1 LNWRT
6 AGVLLVHPERLEPV
20 YYGRLLH
27 KNAFRWCSVQI
38 HNGLAVEGGVSEAFA
53 NGWVER
59 VRAQGIQVGGWGVN
73 LDQPEREAAVADSW
87 IRRYRLAHYI
97 ADAEGPHKAD
107 WPGGDPG
114 RSARFVAKFREL
126 QPHLP
131 AALTT
136 FGAAEGDN
144 SLGSCSDDR
153 GPFMYRPWLRAG
165 FRLLP
170 QAYLPTGESQAPSI
184 CYRQAAAS
192 GWPRS
197 YVHVMV
203 GNYDGRGRMT
213 TSANCVRSRGSRTA
227 RRAASASSR
236 PRRCG
241 KRTTKRTGARSG
253 AASCR
258 TGGWQ
263 TPKRP

>member
-1 LNWRT
+1 
-6 AGVLLVHPERLEPV
+6 
-20 YYGRLLH
+20 
-27 KNAFRWCSVQI
+27 
-38 HNGLAVEGGVSEAFA
+38 
-53 NGWVER
+53 
-59 VRAQGIQVGGWGVN
+59 
-73 LDQPEREAAVADSW
+73 
-87 IRRYRLAHYI
+87 
-97 ADAEGPHKAD
+97 
-107 WPGGDPG
+107 
-114 RSARFVAKFREL
+114 L

-203 GNYDGRGRMT
+203 GNYDGRGPDDYIGQLRKI
-213 TSANCVRSRGSRTA
+213 A
-227 RRAASASSR
+227 RVSN
-236 PRRCG
+236 
-241 KRTTKRTGARSG
+241 G
-253 AASCR
+253 AARGFSVFAAETMR
-258 TGGWQ
+258 EEDYEAYGRAIRRGILPHGWLAD
-263 TPKRP
+263 T